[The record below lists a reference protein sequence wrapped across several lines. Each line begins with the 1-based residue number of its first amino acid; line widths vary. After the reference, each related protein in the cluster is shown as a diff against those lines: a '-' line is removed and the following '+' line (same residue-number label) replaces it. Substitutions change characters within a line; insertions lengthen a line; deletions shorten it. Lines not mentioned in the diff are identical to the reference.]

1 MTEPRCVLGVRRSS
15 KVDNGL
21 SRWYRSCMHVL
32 HAQAGGPVPARGA
45 SGVVS
50 RSTSG
55 HQSVP
60 ARGAACI
67 DALSVP
73 ADSHF
78 CLARIA
84 AVSQVHTDSDPC
96 TWRTT
101 PSSSALRTLR
111 VCIESGGCR
120 CLDRRW
126 LQREH
131 ARQPLRPEQPSV
143 RTNVGL
149 NCRTHAQ
156 KDGRWLT
163 SEEPKVSRA
172 SNMCLRA
179 CIVTIITVQT
189 GWREEEDASPGS
201 LGERKEDGAPEIND

>member
-1 MTEPRCVLGVRRSS
+1 MANDAVVVGTAYSAGVHRIWR
-15 KVDNGL
+15 
-21 SRWYRSCMHVL
+21 
-32 HAQAGGPVPARGA
+32 VPLPG
-45 SGVVS
+45 S
-50 RSTSG
+50 
-55 HQSVP
+55 P
-60 ARGAACI
+60 LAAT
-67 DALSVP
+67 
-73 ADSHF
+73 
-78 CLARIA
+78 R
-84 AVSQVHTDSDPC
+84 
-96 TWRTT
+96 
-101 PSSSALRTLR
+101 
-111 VCIESGGCR
+111 E
-120 CLDRRW
+120 
-126 LQREH
+126 REH

-163 SEEPKVSRA
+163 SEEAKVSRA